1 MVVARWRSGL
11 VGIAPDSMQF
21 VMNSGGR
28 GSNQSRGE
36 SDLHSTRS
44 QAMGSGVTLT
54 AQTFKYGSG
63 H

>member
-1 MVVARWRSGL
+1 VVHWRSGP

-28 GSNQSRGE
+28 GSNQSHGE

-44 QAMGSGVTLT
+44 RATGSGVTLT
-54 AQTFKYGSG
+54 ARTFKYGCG